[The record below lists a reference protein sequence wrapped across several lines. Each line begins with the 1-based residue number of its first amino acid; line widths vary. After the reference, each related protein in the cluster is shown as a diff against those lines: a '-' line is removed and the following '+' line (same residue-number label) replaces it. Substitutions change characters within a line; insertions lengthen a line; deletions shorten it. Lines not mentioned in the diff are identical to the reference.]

1 MRIVIAP
8 QGFKGTLNGTEAV
21 DAIASGVLHVLPD
34 ATLVRL
40 PMADG
45 GHGTLDALLGATA
58 GERFS
63 ARVTG
68 PMGTTVDAA
77 WGVTGGGGP
86 IAVVE
91 MAQASG
97 LTLVPENERD
107 PMLATTY
114 GTGQL
119 LAAVLRAGHRRIIVG
134 VGGSATNDGGA
145 GAAQALGVGLTD
157 GDGNA
162 ISFGAQGLLQ
172 LAHVSLAARHPTV
185 AGARIQVAT
194 DVSNSLVGPEGA
206 AMTYGPQKGAL
217 PHTLPLLEAALA
229 NMADVAKR
237 DLRIALHGMPGAG
250 AAGGLAA
257 GLVAFL
263 GAKLLW
269 GAEVVADTVGL
280 DAALDGAD
288 LAITGEGR
296 IDWQTVYN
304 KAPIEVAR
312 RAARKKIPVLAIGG
326 SLGRDAE
333 SVLAHGVTM
342 LEGCVE
348 PDEAVPTTV
357 NEASAALTAAAERAT
372 HRWLETHAR

>member
-1 MRIVIAP
+1 MRIVLAP
-8 QGFKGTLNGTEAV
+8 QGFKGTLSGTEAV

-34 ATLVRL
+34 ATLIRL

-77 WGVTGGGGP
+77 WGVTGGDGP

-97 LTLVPENERD
+97 LTLVPENDRD

-119 LAAVLRAGHRRIIVG
+119 LAAVLDAGHRRIIVG

-157 GDGNA
+157 DDGNA

-172 LAHVSLAARHPTV
+172 LAHVSLAARHPMV
-185 AGARIQVAT
+185 AGTRIQVAT
-194 DVSNSLVGPEGA
+194 DVSNPLVGPEGA

-229 NMADVAKR
+229 NMADVARR
-237 DLRIALHGMPGAG
+237 DLRVALRGMPGAG

-269 GAEVVADTVGL
+269 GAEVVADAVGL
-280 DAALDGAD
+280 DAALKGAD

-304 KAPIEVAR
+304 EAPIEVAK

-326 SLGRDAE
+326 SLGRGADN
-333 SVLAHGVTM
+333 VFAHGVTM

-357 NEASAALTAAAERAT
+357 SEASAALTAAAERAT
-372 HRWLETHAR
+372 RRWLETHAC